1 MPPNLRRGRESLPL
15 RLFKIEVSFFL
26 VEGIVSTSGDAGG
39 LRLLLLWESPSLDS
53 LVSSRL

>member
-1 MPPNLRRGRESLPL
+1 MPPNLRRGRDRLPL
-15 RLFKIEVSFFL
+15 HLFKSEVSFFL